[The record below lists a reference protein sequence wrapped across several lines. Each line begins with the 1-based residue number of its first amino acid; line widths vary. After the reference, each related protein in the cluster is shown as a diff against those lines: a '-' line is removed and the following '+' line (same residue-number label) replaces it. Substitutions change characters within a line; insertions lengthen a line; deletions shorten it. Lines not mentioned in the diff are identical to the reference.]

1 MSTGRSSSHN
11 ILLLIVL
18 ILAGVIIGALVA
30 SATKG
35 IPFLSWLAY
44 SKTLGL
50 AVDKPVLV
58 NLSVLKIAF
67 GMELNISVAQLT
79 CVALALLFYR
89 KAR

>member
-18 ILAGVIIGALVA
+18 ILAGVVIGALVA
-30 SATKG
+30 SATKN

-50 AVDKPVLV
+50 AVDKPVLL

-67 GMELNISVAQLT
+67 GMELNVSVAQLT
-79 CVALALLFYR
+79 CVALALLLYR
-89 KAR
+89 KAK